1 MGSTVNSI
9 VGAVAVAVMV
19 ASGAGAFIGMASIA
33 MGGSLAGIGAVAYNV
48 AIMVGTSYVASALTI
63 KPRSRNSS
71 LNQQSYAIESQNRA
85 LMVKQPIISRDM
97 VYGSSKKSGGILFME
112 TTNNDKR
119 LHLVIGLC
127 SHEIESIDKIYFN
140 DEELTLTSINTDS
153 NGITRFRPTAPE
165 KYNKESNFRGL
176 PLDIFYTRQA
186 VEIKLHLGSD
196 DQLADADLVEQV
208 SGWTTEHRLRGISY
222 LYVQMDYDTDMFP
235 QGIPNISAEIKG
247 KKVLDFRDD
256 STAFSSNPALVIYDY
271 LTDKNIGMGISTS
284 SIDTASFTT
293 MANLCDTN
301 VNLSAGGTE
310 KKYTANG
317 VIYSDIAP
325 MELLDDLLT
334 SCLGTL
340 AYSNGKFT
348 LTGGQYVA
356 PSITLTEDDFVS
368 GINLVTKKSRKDMFN
383 TVKGLFT
390 SSETDWVATDYPM
403 VTSSTFVDA
412 DGESIYADIDLPF
425 TTSSATAQRIAK
437 IVLLKNRQQQTISGK
452 IKGTGFKLQV
462 GDTVSVTNTRF
473 GFSSKVFEVAEWSFN
488 SNADDFSIAVVL
500 KETSSS
506 IYDWNAEESAL
517 SLDNTTLPTPT
528 DVSPPSITAVD
539 ELRAYAET
547 PLAVLIVTCAS
558 NQGTTNEFEVEVQN
572 TNIAG
577 SEYITLGK
585 SKGNIFELVNA
596 QDGAVYNIR
605 ARSVNAFNVY
615 SSYTTIQ
622 HTVIGKTA
630 PPSDVSNF
638 SVNIINGQA
647 ELSWTP
653 VSDLDLSHYVVRHT
667 PDTTS
672 ASFEEGQI
680 LAQKVSKP
688 ASTVSLPAK
697 NGTYMIKAVDVLG
710 IESLISTKSAVILN
724 QIDYNFN
731 VVETSTQSPN
741 FTAGTKSDVDVVTR
755 DSVNYLQL
763 LTGELFDDA
772 SGNFD
777 SQLGLFDD
785 GGDTNNNVEGT
796 YDFPVIDVGGI
807 YTSRVTINLGFN
819 RFDPTT
825 VFDSFDGN
833 FDAREGL
840 FDGAYTENSD
850 VNVEMLI
857 STSNDNITYTDYRN
871 YVLGDYKARYI
882 KLRAKLTTTS
892 GTSAPAIHTLSAT
905 VDMPDRVYGE
915 SDISSGTSPSG
926 KAVTYSPAFKSVQ
939 ALGITVSNLDQNE
952 HYVISNKSAT
962 GFTVTFYQGSGT
974 GNVIDRTFDYQ
985 AKGYGY
991 LESS

>member
-1 MGSTVNSI
+1 MEILDNILTSF
-9 VGAVAVAVMV
+9 VGA
-19 ASGAGAFIGMASIA
+19 
-33 MGGSLAGIGAVAYNV
+33 
-48 AIMVGTSYVASALTI
+48 
-63 KPRSRNSS
+63 
-71 LNQQSYAIESQNRA
+71 
-85 LMVKQPIISRDM
+85 
-97 VYGSSKKSGGILFME
+97 
-112 TTNNDKR
+112 
-119 LHLVIGLC
+119 
-127 SHEIESIDKIYFN
+127 
-140 DEELTLTSINTDS
+140 
-153 NGITRFRPTAPE
+153 
-165 KYNKESNFRGL
+165 
-176 PLDIFYTRQA
+176 
-186 VEIKLHLGSD
+186 
-196 DQLADADLVEQV
+196 
-208 SGWTTEHRLRGISY
+208 
-222 LYVQMDYDTDMFP
+222 
-235 QGIPNISAEIKG
+235 
-247 KKVLDFRDD
+247 
-256 STAFSSNPALVIYDY
+256 
-271 LTDKNIGMGISTS
+271 
-284 SIDTASFTT
+284 
-293 MANLCDTN
+293 
-301 VNLSAGGTE
+301 LS
-310 KKYTANG
+310 
-317 VIYSDIAP
+317 
-325 MELLDDLLT
+325 
-334 SCLGTL
+334 
-340 AYSNGKFT
+340 YSNGKFIVK
-348 LTGGQYVA
+348 GGQYVS
-356 PSITLTEDDFVS
+356 PTITLTEDEMI
-368 GINLVTKKSRKDMFN
+368 GTMNLVTKQSRKDTFN

-390 SSETDWVATDYPM
+390 SDETSWQPTDYPM
-403 VTSSTFVDA
+403 VTSSSLVED
-412 DGESIYADIDLPF
+412 DGETIYADIDLPF
-425 TTSSATAQRIAK
+425 TKSSAMAQRLAK
-437 IVLLKNRQQQTISGK
+437 IVLFKNRQQIQLTCK
-452 IKGTGFKLQV
+452 VNMKGFSLQV
-462 GDTVSVTNTRF
+462 GDTVNITNTRL
-473 GFSSKVFEVAEWSFN
+473 GFTNKVFEVADWSFVMSPQDVGIN
-488 SNADDFSIAVVL
+488 LTL
-500 KETSSS
+500 KETESSV
-506 IYDWNAEESAL
+506 YTWNAEEKDF
-517 SLDNTTLPTPT
+517 SLDNTTLPRAT

-539 ELRAYAET
+539 ELRTFAET
-547 PLAVLIVTCAS
+547 PIAVLIVTCAS
-558 NQGTTNEFEVEVQN
+558 NQGTTNEFEVEAQN

-577 SEYITLGK
+577 SDFINLGK
-585 SKGNIFELVNA
+585 SRGNIFELVNA

-622 HTVIGKTA
+622 HTVVGKTA
-630 PPSDVSNF
+630 PPSDVTNF

-688 ASTVSLPAK
+688 ASTVSLPART
-697 NGTYMIKAVDVLG
+697 GTYMIKAVDVLG

-825 VFDSFDGN
+825 LFDSFDGN